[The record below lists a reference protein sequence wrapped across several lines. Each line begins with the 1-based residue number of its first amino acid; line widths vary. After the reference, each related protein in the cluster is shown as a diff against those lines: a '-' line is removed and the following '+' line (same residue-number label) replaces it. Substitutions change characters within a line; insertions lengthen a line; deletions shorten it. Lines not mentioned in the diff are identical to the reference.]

1 MSPFHILFVLPWL
14 CIAVLA
20 SDPPPSC
27 ERNCSGIEIPYPFGL
42 ELACALPGF
51 NLTCNTT
58 EGKLYAGNVELL
70 NISLLEGWVRMR
82 MPISN
87 YCYNDTLHSMDEN
100 YIGWGL
106 DLRDTP
112 YRLSNVGNMFTVI
125 GCRTLAYIDNL
136 DTAGNLTTT
145 GCVATCWQGNYSS
158 LNDGD
163 CFGIGCC
170 QMNIPKGLQY
180 YQISFDPRF
189 NTTEIYNFSP
199 CSYAALVESSRFKF
213 SKNYSTSSAFNDYY
227 GGQAPL
233 RVDWAIGNKT
243 CEEARHQANYSCIST
258 YSDCFNSLN
267 GPGYICNCS
276 KGFYGNPYLKSDD
289 PDSCQ
294 DIDECKEPNKYPCY
308 GKCRNKLGGYN
319 CTCPFGTRGNAYNG
333 PCDGGLAIGICATL
347 LVALTSL
354 LGIEWIKYKQRI
366 KRHDLMRKRG
376 EYFNLHGGQL
386 LTDMMNIENNISFKL
401 YDRDEIELATKGFD
415 KMSIIGEGGQGTVFK
430 GYNLDQVNNPVAIKM
445 CKGFDENSRTE
456 FTQELLILSR
466 VNHENIVKLIGC
478 CLQFEVPVLVYEF
491 VPNKT
496 LHYLIHS
503 QNDPSIRTLEIRLK
517 VAAES
522 AEAFSYLHSLDHPI
536 LHGDVKSMNIL
547 LSNNFIAKISD
558 FGCSKIRAADG
569 HDDVVKGTI
578 GYLDP
583 EYLLKFELTD
593 KSDVYSF
600 GVILL
605 ELLTRRTPLS
615 KQKVSLASV
624 FQEAMKEGL
633 FLELIDTE
641 ILHEDNM
648 GLIGDL
654 ARLACQCL
662 AMTSESRPTMSRIAE
677 ELRRIEK
684 QVRQHR
690 GVLTSISSL
699 SLSASSS
706 ADTSEH
712 FTGETNGYDSLRRVA
727 AMSIEFAR

>member
-1 MSPFHILFVLPWL
+1 MLPSLLWL
-14 CIAVLA
+14 CIGIAAYCSAA
-20 SDPPPSC
+20 SAGIC
-27 ERNCSGIEIPYPFGL
+27 ERSCGRVEIPYPFGL
-42 ELACALPGF
+42 DPACALPGF
-51 NLTCNTT
+51 NLTCNATGD
-58 EGKLYAGNVELL
+58 GKPYYKDVELL
-70 NISLLEGWVRMR
+70 NISLTEGQVRMR
-82 MPISN
+82 MDIAN
-87 YCYNDTLHSMDEN
+87 YCYNSTSGGMNGRSWSLN
-100 YIGWGL
+100 LTG
-106 DLRDTP
+106 TP
-112 YRLSNVGNMFTVI
+112 YRLSDFGNKFTAI
-125 GCRTLAYIDNL
+125 GCQTLAYLIVGDEL
-136 DTAGNLTTT
+136 TT
-145 GCVATCWQGNYSS
+145 GCVATCKEDD
-158 LNDGD
+158 LVRLTDGV
-163 CFGIGCC
+163 CSGIGCC
-170 QMNIPKGLQY
+170 QTAIPKGLQY
-180 YQISFDPRF
+180 YGVTFEQGF
-189 NTTEIYNFSP
+189 NTTKIYNMSR
-199 CSYAALVESSRFKF
+199 CSYAALVEASSFNF
-213 SKNYSTSSAFNDYY
+213 SKNYSTSSAFNDHYH
-227 GGQAPL
+227 GQAPL
-233 RVDWAIGNKT
+233 LVDWAIGNET
-243 CEEARHQANYSCIST
+243 CKVARGKSNFTCISKN
-258 YSDCFNSLN
+258 SECVDSLN
-267 GPGYICNCS
+267 GPGYRCNCS
-276 KGFYGNPYLKSDD
+276 QGFHGNPYLKPEDL
-289 PDSCQ
+289 DSCQ
-294 DIDECKEPNKYPCY
+294 DIDECKEPYKYPCH
-308 GKCRNKLGGYN
+308 GKCRNKVG
-319 CTCPFGTRGNAYNG
+319 
-333 PCDGGLAIGICATL
+333 GICASL
-347 LVALTSL
+347 VVALTTL
-354 LGIEWIKYKQRI
+354 LGIELIKYKQRI
-366 KRHDLMRKRG
+366 KRQDIMRKRG
-376 EYFNLHGGQL
+376 EYFHLHGGQL

-401 YDRDEIELATKGFD
+401 YDRDDIELATKGFD
-415 KMSIIGEGGQGTVFK
+415 KTSIIGEGGQGTVFK
-430 GYNLDQVNNPVAIKM
+430 GYNLDQLNNPVAIKK

-466 VNHENIVKLIGC
+466 VNHENIVKLLGC

-600 GVILL
+600 GVVLL

-615 KQKVSLASV
+615 KQKISLASV
-624 FQEAMKEGL
+624 FQEAMKEGQ

-662 AMTSESRPTMSRIAE
+662 AMTSESRPTMCRIAE

-690 GVLTSISSL
+690 GVLTTISSL
-699 SLSASSS
+699 SLLASSS
-706 ADTSEH
+706 ADTSLH
-712 FTGETNGYDSLRRVA
+712 FTGETNGYNSLRSVA

>member
-1 MSPFHILFVLPWL
+1 
-14 CIAVLA
+14 
-20 SDPPPSC
+20 
-27 ERNCSGIEIPYPFGL
+27 
-42 ELACALPGF
+42 
-51 NLTCNTT
+51 
-58 EGKLYAGNVELL
+58 
-70 NISLLEGWVRMR
+70 
-82 MPISN
+82 
-87 YCYNDTLHSMDEN
+87 MDVTA
-100 YIGWGL
+100 WGL

-112 YRLSNVGNMFTVI
+112 YRLSDFGNKFTAVG
-125 GCRTLAYIDNL
+125 CETLAYLEVDGKL
-136 DTAGNLTTT
+136 TT
-145 GCVATCWQGNYSS
+145 GCVATCQADDLVG
-158 LNDGD
+158 LTDGV
-163 CFGIGCC
+163 CSGIGCC
-170 QMNIPKGLQY
+170 QTAIPKGLQY
-180 YQISFDPRF
+180 YQVTFDSGF
-189 NTTEIYNFSP
+189 NTTEIYNMSR
-199 CSYAALVESSRFKF
+199 CSYAALVEASSFNF
-213 SKNYSTSSAFNDYY
+213 SANYSTSSAFNDYF

-233 RVDWAIGNKT
+233 LMDWAIGNET
-243 CEEARHQANYSCIST
+243 CEVAREKSNHTCISR
-258 YSDCFNSLN
+258 NSECVNSHN

-276 KGFYGNPYLKSDD
+276 KGFHGNPYLKPED

-308 GKCRNKLGGYN
+308 GKCRNKYGGYH
-319 CTCPFGTRGNAYNG
+319 CTCPFGTRGNAYSG
-333 PCDGGLAIGICATL
+333 PCDRGLAIGICASL

-366 KRHDLMRKRG
+366 KRQDIMRKRG
-376 EYFNLHGGQL
+376 EYFHLHGGQL
-386 LTDMMNIENNISFKL
+386 LTDMMSIENNISFKL

-415 KMSIIGEGGQGTVFK
+415 KTSIIGEGGQGTVFK
-430 GYNLDQVNNPVAIKM
+430 GYNLDQVNNLVAIKK

-600 GVILL
+600 GVVLL

-624 FQEAMKEGL
+624 FQEAMKEGQ

-648 GLIGDL
+648 RLINDL

-662 AMTSESRPTMSRIAE
+662 AMTSESRPTMSMIAE

-684 QVRQHR
+684 QVQHHR

-699 SLSASSS
+699 SLSASS
-706 ADTSEH
+706 ATDVSEH
-712 FTGETNGYDSLRRVA
+712 FTGDTNDYDSHRRVA

>member
-1 MSPFHILFVLPWL
+1 MKKAYLDNCMTYAKMRVTWRCSKKLVKRSLESGRLKIRLERNNTFSKESCRYCIINHPSLHVKELASKSFQKPAQSDHQKIKDYLKWYLCSTNANVDLIQSHEINVLMTTMKGIGGFWL
-14 CIAVLA
+14 CYGFGEGVGEAKGDEPSRGEVGQGRRHWAIVTVAVL
-20 SDPPPSC
+20 
-27 ERNCSGIEIPYPFGL
+27 
-42 ELACALPGF
+42 LAGVKHQRGS
-51 NLTCNTT
+51 TT
-58 EGKLYAGNVELL
+58 
-70 NISLLEGWVRMR
+70 
-82 MPISN
+82 
-87 YCYNDTLHSMDEN
+87 
-100 YIGWGL
+100 
-106 DLRDTP
+106 
-112 YRLSNVGNMFTVI
+112 
-125 GCRTLAYIDNL
+125 
-136 DTAGNLTTT
+136 
-145 GCVATCWQGNYSS
+145 
-158 LNDGD
+158 
-163 CFGIGCC
+163 
-170 QMNIPKGLQY
+170 
-180 YQISFDPRF
+180 
-189 NTTEIYNFSP
+189 
-199 CSYAALVESSRFKF
+199 
-213 SKNYSTSSAFNDYY
+213 
-227 GGQAPL
+227 
-233 RVDWAIGNKT
+233 
-243 CEEARHQANYSCIST
+243 
-258 YSDCFNSLN
+258 
-267 GPGYICNCS
+267 
-276 KGFYGNPYLKSDD
+276 
-289 PDSCQ
+289 
-294 DIDECKEPNKYPCY
+294 
-308 GKCRNKLGGYN
+308 
-319 CTCPFGTRGNAYNG
+319 
-333 PCDGGLAIGICATL
+333 GICATL

-536 LHGDVKSMNIL
+536 LHGD
-547 LSNNFIAKISD
+547 ISD

>member
-1 MSPFHILFVLPWL
+1 MPFHMLASLLWL
-14 CIAVLA
+14 CGGIAAYCSAA
-20 SDPPPSC
+20 SAATCVRSC
-27 ERNCSGIEIPYPFGL
+27 GGVEIPYPFGL
-42 ELACALPGF
+42 DPACALPGF
-51 NLTCNTT
+51 NLTCNIKGD
-58 EGKLYAGNVELL
+58 GKPYYKDVELL
-70 NISLLEGWVRMR
+70 NISLTEGQVRMR
-82 MPISN
+82 MHIAN
-87 YCYNDTLHSMDEN
+87 YCYNSTSGGMN
-100 YIGWGL
+100 GTGWSLNLTG
-106 DLRDTP
+106 TP
-112 YRLSNVGNMFTVI
+112 FRLSDFGNKFTAI
-125 GCRTLAYIDNL
+125 GCRTLAYLLADDVL
-136 DTAGNLTTT
+136 TT
-145 GCVATCWQGNYSS
+145 GCVATCKADD
-158 LNDGD
+158 LLRLPDGV
-163 CFGIGCC
+163 CSGIGCC
-170 QMNIPKGLQY
+170 QTAIPKGLQY
-180 YQISFDPRF
+180 YGVMFDSGF
-189 NTTEIYNFSP
+189 NTTEINNMSR
-199 CSYAALVESSRFKF
+199 CSYAALMEASSFNF
-213 SKNYSTSSAFNDYY
+213 SKNYPTSSSFNDHYR
-227 GGQAPL
+227 GRAPL
-233 RVDWAIGNKT
+233 LVDWAIGNET
-243 CEEARHQANYSCIST
+243 CDVARYR
-258 YSDCFNSLN
+258 
-267 GPGYICNCS
+267 CNCS
-276 KGFYGNPYLKSDD
+276 QGFHGNPYLKPED

-294 DIDECKEPNKYPCY
+294 DIDECKEPYKYPCH
-308 GKCRNKLGGYN
+308 GKCRNKVG
-319 CTCPFGTRGNAYNG
+319 
-333 PCDGGLAIGICATL
+333 GICASL
-347 LVALTSL
+347 VVALTTL

-366 KRHDLMRKRG
+366 KRQDIMRKRG
-376 EYFNLHGGQL
+376 EYFHLHGGQL

-401 YDRDEIELATKGFD
+401 YDRDDIELATKGFD
-415 KMSIIGEGGQGTVFK
+415 KTSIIGEGGQGTVFK
-430 GYNLDQVNNPVAIKM
+430 GYNLDQVNNPVAIKK

-466 VNHENIVKLIGC
+466 VNHENIVKLLGC

-600 GVILL
+600 GVVLL

-662 AMTSESRPTMSRIAE
+662 AMTSESRPTMCRIAE

-684 QVRQHR
+684 RVRQHR
-690 GVLTSISSL
+690 GVLTTISSM
-699 SLSASSS
+699 SLLASSS
-706 ADTSEH
+706 ADTSLH
-712 FTGETNGYDSLRRVA
+712 FTGETNGYNSLRSVA